1 MRTRGCRYGF
11 PPTVVTLVLVACSSG
26 DSTGAGNN
34 GPLVETG
41 RAVAA
46 TVGVEGGSVRA
57 TSSTGVTYTLEVPAG
72 ALVQSTQI
80 TLTPIR
86 GLEGSPL
93 SEGFVG
99 AVQFEPSGLRFRVP
113 AVLRI
118 GAAPALSGGRTLVG
132 FGSRN
137 DESGF
142 RLDLA
147 TSAGGTT
154 VLDVAHFSDAGA
166 SAATPADVASTT
178 PADDLDPMELAL
190 DALARVVGSGTSAAQ
205 IAEILRRWYIDAVRP
220 ELQVADGGGAAA
232 EQLALNEWLLW
243 RAKRRTAA
251 EISLIDPAAVD
262 AQLAT
267 EDAEARPLVAAVFRA
282 QIRRENDNCVA
293 QRNLAPL
300 AAASGLQEIAD
311 HFGLA
316 TVDLGLDRDSFRRD
330 ACARPVITSVAVPAP
345 LQAGFPNS
353 MDAQAGLRFGETG
366 EPVGGP
372 FSFSL
377 TAINATLGT
386 PQGFSTAEGK
396 YTTVITAA
404 AQGAVQ
410 LTIGACLVL
419 PGEVV
424 IGSDICVSEDR
435 TVRGVDL
442 TGAWSGT
449 YSQTITTESGST
461 NTSGNL
467 TLQLTQNQNA
477 ISGTYQNSVST
488 SLSFPGQVF
497 ATLSGVDLVNFQL
510 VQSGQCPGTFSGPAT
525 INGDGTVI
533 TASFSG
539 TSCAGTHSNGHATIT
554 RVP

>member
-1 MRTRGCRYGF
+1 MPTYGRRYGL
-11 PPTVVTLVLVACSSG
+11 PTAVIALFLTACGG
-26 DSTGAGNN
+26 DSTGTGGDG
-34 GPLVETG
+34 GPLVETS
-41 RAVAA
+41 RAVTE
-46 TVGVEGGSVRA
+46 TVGVEGGSVSA
-57 TSSTGVTYTLEVPAG
+57 TSSTGVTYRLDVPAG
-72 ALVQSTQI
+72 ALAQATQI

-86 GLEGSPL
+86 GLDGGPL
-93 SEGFVG
+93 SDGFVG
-99 AVQFEPSGLRFRVP
+99 AVQFGPSGLRFRIP

-118 GAAPALSGGRTLVG
+118 GAAPALSGGRRLVG
-132 FGSRN
+132 FGSAN
-137 DESGF
+137 DGSALG
-142 RLDLA
+142 LDLA
-147 TSAGGTT
+147 RSDGGA
-154 VLDVAHFSDAGA
+154 VLLDVIHFSDAGA
-166 SAATPADVASTT
+166 SAATPDDVAAALLAGGSDAATA
-178 PADDLDPMELAL
+178 AD
-190 DALARVVGSGTSAAQ
+190 DALARIAGVGTSAEQ

-220 ELQVADGGGAAA
+220 ELQAADGGGAAA
-232 EQLALNEWLLW
+232 EDLAMSEWVLWRVKRQLAKDITPNG
-243 RAKRRTAA
+243 AA
-251 EISLIDPAAVD
+251 LD
-262 AQLAT
+262 ALLAT
-267 EDAEARPLVAAVFRA
+267 EDAEARPLAARVFRA
-282 QIRRENDNCVA
+282 EIRRENDRCAA
-293 QRNLAPL
+293 QHELAPL
-300 AAASGLQEIAD
+300 AAASGLQEKATR
-311 HFGLA
+311 FGLGSA
-316 TVDLGLDRDSFRRD
+316 DLGLDRDTFLRE
-330 ACARPVITSVAVPAP
+330 ACVRPEIILVTVPQP

-366 EPVGGP
+366 EPVGEP

-386 PQGFSTAEGK
+386 PQGFSTSDGK
-396 YTTVITAA
+396 YTSVITAA

-410 LTIGACLVL
+410 LTVGACLVL

>member
-1 MRTRGCRYGF
+1 MRTRAWRHGF
-11 PPTVVTLVLVACSSG
+11 PPTVMTLVLVACSSG
-26 DSTGAGNN
+26 DSTGTGNN
-34 GPLVETG
+34 GPLVETS
-41 RAVAA
+41 RAVTA
-46 TVGVEGGSVRA
+46 TVGVEGGSVSA
-57 TSSTGVTYTLEVPAG
+57 TSSTGITYKLDVPAG
-72 ALVQSTQI
+72 ALVQATQI

-86 GLEGSPL
+86 GLDGGLL
-93 SEGFVG
+93 SDGFVG
-99 AVQFEPSGLRFRVP
+99 AVQFGPSGLRFRIP

-118 GAAPALSGGRTLVG
+118 GAAPALSGGRRLVG
-132 FGSRN
+132 FGSAN
-137 DESGF
+137 DGSALG
-142 RLDLA
+142 LDLA
-147 TSAGGTT
+147 RSDGGA
-154 VLDVAHFSDAGA
+154 VLLDVIHFSDAGA
-166 SAATPADVASTT
+166 SAATPDDVAAALLAGGSDAATA
-178 PADDLDPMELAL
+178 AD
-190 DALARVVGSGTSAAQ
+190 DALARIAGVGTSAEQ

-220 ELQVADGGGAAA
+220 ELQAADGGGAAA
-232 EQLALNEWLLW
+232 EDLAMSEWVLWRVKRQLAKDITPNG
-243 RAKRRTAA
+243 AA
-251 EISLIDPAAVD
+251 LD
-262 AQLAT
+262 ALLAT
-267 EDAEARPLVAAVFRA
+267 EDAEARPLAARVFRA
-282 QIRRENDNCVA
+282 EIRRENDRCAA
-293 QRNLAPL
+293 QHELAPL
-300 AAASGLQEIAD
+300 AAASGLQEKATR
-311 HFGLA
+311 FGLGSA
-316 TVDLGLDRDSFRRD
+316 DLGLDRDTFLRE
-330 ACARPVITSVAVPAP
+330 ACVRPEIILVTVPQP

-366 EPVGGP
+366 EPVGEP

-377 TAINATLGT
+377 TAINATLDT
-386 PQGFSTAEGK
+386 PQGFSTSDGK
-396 YTTVITAA
+396 YTSVITAA

-410 LTIGACLVL
+410 LTVGACLVL

-461 NTSGNL
+461 NTGGNL
-467 TLQLTQNQNA
+467 ALQLTQNQNA